1 MDDGL
6 LDCGHGS
13 STHGMVYGLMEW
25 LWTYGMVYGLMEWL
39 WTHGMYSWNHGTL
52 TWIMDFFLG
61 FWSVFLLTD
70 KRRRIAVGVG
80 AAAQSGQKSHD
91 QLLCLAAKVFGWM

>member
-1 MDDGL
+1 MN
-6 LDCGHGS
+6 
-13 STHGMVYGLMEW
+13 
-25 LWTYGMVYGLMEWL
+25 
-39 WTHGMYSWNHGTL
+39 SWNHGTL
-52 TWIMDFFLG
+52 SWIMDFFLG

-91 QLLCLAAKVFGWM
+91 QLLYLAANVFGWM